1 MTESIFRLKH
11 MAIYDHVRALNVL
24 IILAARD
31 IIIMISFFVCAH
43 VQDGSEYLNGRWAY
57 PMEEILKLAC
67 NDNFVKPIVFKDAL
81 EISIETWDGKNL
93 KIKSKKEK

>member
-1 MTESIFRLKH
+1 
-11 MAIYDHVRALNVL
+11 
-24 IILAARD
+24 
-31 IIIMISFFVCAH
+31 
-43 VQDGSEYLNGRWAY
+43 
-57 PMEEILKLAC
+57 MEEILKLAC